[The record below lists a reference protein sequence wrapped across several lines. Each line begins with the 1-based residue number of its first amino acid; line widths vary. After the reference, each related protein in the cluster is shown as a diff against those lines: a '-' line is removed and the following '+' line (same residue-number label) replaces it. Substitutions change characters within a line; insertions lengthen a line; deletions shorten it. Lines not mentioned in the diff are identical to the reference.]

1 MKNLK
6 IGLIL
11 FLVVLVSG
19 NANATGKLKV
29 DVIRGKNEKVL
40 VNVLLARDSKF
51 EVNVTDSKGDIVYNE
66 SEISPSLDYK
76 KIFDL
81 SDLKD
86 GKYTLKVKLDD
97 EVNLSELVVKDGI
110 VQFVKNDEEVSPNFK
125 LNGKIL
131 EFSFPNSSD
140 QNVRLLLYNNDTNHW
155 IYQENLYPESD
166 ISQTLNLSKLYQGS
180 YKAVLISGN
189 VTFDYSFHL
198 N

>member
-76 KIFDL
+76 KIYDL

-110 VQFVKNDEEVSPNFK
+110 VQFVKNDEEISPNFK

-166 ISQTLNLSKLYQGS
+166 ISQTLNLSKLNQGS